1 MLRKG
6 FKLPHYQNA
15 FGVKSLDY
23 AGIVKWL
30 VRRKRYEDIL
40 KMLQTMR
47 LTNQAFGNIMWKI
60 CEYAANQ
67 PCVFEKLIEVVVK
80 PCAPMMQPF
89 RGVRSVPIT
98 VCVRPVWEGV
108 QACAYIDLMIRY
120 FDYEHTDF
128 KKCHPDDY
136 TWMCARYTAFDAS
149 TPETFRA
156 LPPSLRKSIRLCL
169 WATSRLPK
177 DIRKRIARTLVLAVF
192 AGDVDIGSVVAD
204 THHQVVQTSERETLR
219 MLMLQKRHAEVFG
232 KMTGGLLN
240 IERDNS
246 LLAMLSHPTW
256 NLGLLRLHQALEDES
271 LLSIHTVMEWQR
283 GLESLDQSQQD
294 YIVQHLQ
301 KSRRQPIC
309 AYAQNLCKAPALFQR
324 RLLYLEL
331 SKASEPRFFGDCVSP
346 VVDDW
351 IKGWRLG
358 IWGCLNH
365 ANQFYM
371 SVSFLQECK
380 VALLSLNRVGITNK
394 YIQESIIAQLSRLH
408 GITHQ
413 QRFNPVGYRTKLQC
427 FNAAKRLKL
436 LSLEPCLS
444 RQQLYATLPDVC
456 PTVNVLG
463 GDEPVLKRAKSK
475 CKSCVAC
482 LLRKVSLCDMERAL
496 NKWFHFSILLRGR

>member
-15 FGVKSLDY
+15 FGLRSLDY
-23 AGIVKWL
+23 AGIVGWL
-30 VRRKRYEDIL
+30 ARRKRYDDIV

-47 LTNQAFGNIMWKI
+47 LTNQAFGNVMWKI
-60 CEYAANQ
+60 CSYAASE
-67 PCVFEKLIEVVVK
+67 PHVFEKLIEAVIK
-80 PCAPMMQPF
+80 PCVPMMQPF

-98 VCVRPVWEGV
+98 VCVRPTWEAV
-108 QACAYIDLMIRY
+108 EACAYIDLMIKY

-204 THHQVVQTSERETLR
+204 THHQIVQTSERETLR
-219 MLMLQKRHAEVFG
+219 MLMLQKRYIEVFA
-232 KMTGGLLN
+232 KMTGGTLN

-246 LLAMLSHPTW
+246 LVATLSQPSY

-271 LLSIHTVMEWQR
+271 LLSIHMVMEWQR
-283 GLESLDQSQQD
+283 GLECLNESQQE

-301 KSRRQPIC
+301 KSRQPPIC

-331 SKASEPRFFGDCVSP
+331 SRASEPRFFGDAVSP

-358 IWGCLNH
+358 LWGCLNH
-365 ANQFYM
+365 SNQFYM
-371 SVSFLQECK
+371 TVSFIKECK
-380 VALLSLNRVGITNK
+380 AALLSLNRVGITNK
-394 YIQESIIAQLSRLH
+394 FIQENVIAQLARLH

-436 LSLEPCLS
+436 ISLEPLVT
-444 RQQLYATLPDVC
+444 RKQLYEPRPDVC
-456 PTVNVLG
+456 DTASELG
-463 GDEPVLKRAKSK
+463 GGEPVLKRSKKS
-475 CKSCVAC
+475 CKSCVSC
-482 LLRKVSLCDMERAL
+482 LLRKVSLFDMERAL
-496 NKWFHFSILLRGR
+496 SRWYHFSILLRG